1 MNDPQSG
8 DPGDLIGLE
17 EASALLEVPIEQVR
31 TMVDEDLLVPVDADA
46 PDLRFPRGEVIA
58 ARQVGG

>member
-1 MNDPQSG
+1 MNDPQAG

-31 TMVDEDLLVPVDADA
+31 TMVEEDLLVPVDATA
-46 PDLRFPRGEVIA
+46 PDLRFRRGDVIA